1 MTSILYA
8 SILLPTLVGLWL
20 HRRFG
25 PHRGTALFVVGG
37 FVLGTAAGIAVS
49 QRAEHHRRARDFEQR
64 FDRALSQIA
73 CSSASGAT
81 MASFPTWSIDV
92 IVMKDVAV
100 MTTHKP
106 VYTSVRLVDAQD
118 KLVVELDLEGTSTSV
133 VRDDRI
139 PRARTAVL
147 VDGTTVHRVPL
158 RSDVRC
164 ARFTSSFVRAAPV
177 DR

>member
-1 MTSILYA
+1 MILYA
-8 SILLPTLVGLWL
+8 SILLPTLAGLWL

-25 PHRGTALFVVGG
+25 PNRGTALFVIAG

-49 QRAEHHRRARDFEQR
+49 QRAEHHRRERDFDQR

-73 CSSASGAT
+73 CSSAHDAT

-100 MTTHKP
+100 MTSRKP
-106 VYTSVRLVDAQD
+106 IYTSVRLVDAQG

-133 VRDDRI
+133 ARDDRI
-139 PRARTAVL
+139 LHARTAVL

-158 RSDVRC
+158 RRDGRC
-164 ARFTSSFVRAAPV
+164 AR
-177 DR
+177 